1 MQKLV
6 VNRKDQCY
14 LLRQNTEGVR
24 RMPSVPNREILEF
37 GVFQIDPHSG
47 ELRKNGIAI
56 KLGSREAHV
65 LLALVESPGQLVT
78 RNELRRRLWPNDTFV
93 EFDNGLNNAISR
105 LRSALADTADNPRF
119 VQTVPRQGYRFAAP
133 INRRTQAKRTFKF
146 SGWPRIAAAVAVV
159 FVIAAFAWS
168 RFSHASGRIGSVAVM
183 PFAVVNPVGGLG
195 QEYVSSAVTDA
206 VFAKLS
212 SIRSL
217 AVTPP
222 KRAAIYAK
230 SNESVPQIARNL
242 HVDAIAEGAVRV
254 GNSGLQVNVRLLDSR
269 GAMIWSESYEQQLR
283 DFPLLTRAVA
293 RGIVRAANVQ
303 LSAQDQQMFAS
314 EQQVSPQAF
323 EAFEKGVYCLSQQTE
338 NSRSRALGYFR
349 EAVAAAP
356 DFAEAYAGLA
366 NYYVNTSS
374 VPPAIAIP
382 GAKSYAAKAVE
393 LNSIIPYPH
402 AALAVSEFYGDW
414 DWAASEKEFRRAL
427 ALNPGLERTHRMYA
441 ALLSSESHVDDA
453 VQQIREAHDIDPLS
467 IPVYYRAAN
476 VWINAHQYNQAIDQA
491 NQLLALNPTSVPGH
505 EALGTAYLFQGRYTE
520 AVREFEEAAATKRD
534 SPHANAL
541 LGAAYARW
549 GKTSLAAEQL
559 AELRDLDRGG
569 YVPPYWYAIV
579 YISSGDNEDA
589 LDWLQR
595 AYQEHDPHLV
605 DLQVSPWFDSLH
617 EEPRFTQLVKEMKF
631 PN

>member
-1 MQKLV
+1 M
-6 VNRKDQCY
+6 
-14 LLRQNTEGVR
+14 TGV
-24 RMPSVPNREILEF
+24 PDREILEF
-37 GVFQIDPHSG
+37 GAFQIDPQSG

-65 LLALVESPGQLVT
+65 LLALIENPGQLVT
-78 RNELRRRLWPNDTFV
+78 RSELRQRLWPNDTFV

-105 LRSALADTADNPRF
+105 LRSSLADTADSPRF

-133 INRRTQAKRTFKF
+133 VNRHTPAKRTFKF
-146 SGWPRIAAAVAVV
+146 SGWPRIAAAAVLV
-159 FVIAAFAWS
+159 FLIAAFAW
-168 RFSHASGRIGSVAVM
+168 RHFSHASGRIGSVAVL
-183 PFAVVNPVGGLG
+183 PFAVINPVGGLG

-212 SIRSL
+212 TIRSL
-217 AVTPP
+217 TVAPP
-222 KRAAIYAK
+222 KSAATYAK

-254 GNSGLQVNVRLLDSR
+254 GNSDLQVNVQLVDSR
-269 GAMIWSESYEQQLR
+269 GATIWSESYQQQLR

-293 RGIVRAANVQ
+293 RGIVRAARVQ
-303 LSAQDQQMFAS
+303 LSSQDQQMFAL
-314 EQQVSPQAF
+314 QQEVSPQAF
-323 EAFEKGVYCLSQQTE
+323 EAFEKGLYCLSEQTE

-356 DFAEAYAGLA
+356 NFAEAYAGLA

-374 VPPAIAIP
+374 VPPQIAIP
-382 GAKSYAAKAVE
+382 GAKSYAIKAVE
-393 LNSIIPYPH
+393 LNGVIPYPH
-402 AALAVSEFYGDW
+402 TALAVSEFYGDW

-427 ALNPGLERTHRMYA
+427 SLNPGFERTHRFYA

-476 VWINAHQYNQAIDQA
+476 IWINAHQYNQAIDQA

-505 EALGTAYLFQGRYTE
+505 EALGTAYLFQGKYAE
-520 AVREFEEAAATKRD
+520 AVHEFEDAAATKRD

-549 GKTSLAAEQL
+549 GKSSLATQQL
-559 AELRDLDRGG
+559 AELRRLDKGG
-569 YVPPYWYAIV
+569 YVPPYWYAIL
-579 YISSGDNEDA
+579 YASSGNNEDA
-589 LDWLQR
+589 LSWLQR
-595 AYQEHDPHLV
+595 AYQEHDPHIV
-605 DLQVSPWFDSLH
+605 DLKVSPWFDSLR
-617 EEPRFTQLVKEMKF
+617 EEPRFVQLVKEMNF